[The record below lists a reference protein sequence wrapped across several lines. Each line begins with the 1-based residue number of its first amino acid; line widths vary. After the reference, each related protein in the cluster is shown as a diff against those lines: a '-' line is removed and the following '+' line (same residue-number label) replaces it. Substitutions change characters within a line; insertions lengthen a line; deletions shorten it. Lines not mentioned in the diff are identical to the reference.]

1 MHSSSGCA
9 VTIKTLSFD
18 LNGDARGLFHVF
30 QHIKKG
36 LSEQSPQSAFRIR
49 TDSRKTLLRL
59 IIVTTTMNIIAKSKI
74 IFSSFF
80 SME

>member
-30 QHIKKG
+30 RDINPLRITGIRILKLPLESRRKITVNHNFTING
-36 LSEQSPQSAFRIR
+36 YFNSASDGICVPLQF
-49 TDSRKTLLRL
+49 
-59 IIVTTTMNIIAKSKI
+59 
-74 IFSSFF
+74 
-80 SME
+80 

>member
-30 QHIKKG
+30 RDINPLRIIRILKLPLESRRKITVNHNFTING
-36 LSEQSPQSAFRIR
+36 YFNSASDEICVPLQF
-49 TDSRKTLLRL
+49 
-59 IIVTTTMNIIAKSKI
+59 
-74 IFSSFF
+74 
-80 SME
+80 